1 MRATEKNLG
10 ETRIWP
16 VSALLNAMADALSAR
31 FNPVAVQGEVSG
43 FVRAASGHCYFSLKD
58 AQSQL
63 RCAMFRRAASLCD
76 FAPRDGDVVAVRGRL
91 DVYNARGELQLIVES
106 MQRAGEGALMAQFLA
121 LKARLAALGWFDAQR
136 KRVIP
141 ARPRHVAVI
150 TSLQAAALRDVVSTL
165 QRRAPHV
172 AVTIYPSS
180 VQGERAVPELLE
192 ALAQVAEAAQSGHP
206 SGPIDS
212 VLLVRGGGSL
222 EDLWAFNDPQ
232 LAQALTAM
240 PVPVISGV
248 GHETDFTIADF
259 VADLRA
265 PTPTA
270 AAEMAA
276 TPWQDDWE
284 WLKRLQHD
292 LRAGTERALQQRSQ
306 SLDHLG
312 QLLSRPGRQI
322 AAQHRRLQQA
332 CNDLTQAMARAQRQA
347 QQRVLGA
354 AWRLHQGQAQRLA
367 PAREA
372 LALQQRALRDAAREA
387 VQRRRDRLS
396 HAQARLEALSPQHT
410 LARGYAWLAHAD
422 GRVIQ
427 SVAQAQSGD
436 EVRARLA
443 DGELGLRVR

>member
-1 MRATEKNLG
+1 MHAAEKNLG

-16 VSALLNAMADALSAR
+16 VTALLNAMADALSAR
-31 FNPVAVQGEVSG
+31 FNPVAVQGEISG

-76 FAPRDGDVVAVRGRL
+76 FTPRDGDVVAVRGRL

-106 MQRAGEGALMAQFLA
+106 MQRAGEGALMAQFQA

-136 KRVIP
+136 KQAIP

-150 TSLQAAALRDVVSTL
+150 TSLQAAALRDVASTL

-172 AVTIYPSS
+172 AVTLYPAS
-180 VQGERAVPELLE
+180 VQGERAVPELLD
-192 ALAQVAEAAQSGHP
+192 ALAQVAQSAQSGHP
-206 SGPIDS
+206 RGPIDTL
-212 VLLVRGGGSL
+212 LLVRGGGSL

-232 LAQALTAM
+232 LAQALVDM
-240 PVPVISGV
+240 PVPVICGV

-276 TPWQDDWE
+276 MPWADDVQ
-284 WLKRLQHD
+284 WLQRLQQD
-292 LRAGTERALQQRSQ
+292 LQASAQRALQQRSQ
-306 SLDHLG
+306 SLDHLS
-312 QLLSRPGRQI
+312 QLISRPGRQI
-322 AAQHRRLQQA
+322 ATQQQRLQQVR
-332 CNDLTQAMARAQRQA
+332 NQLQQAMARAQHQA
-347 QQRVLGA
+347 QQRVMGA
-354 AWRLHQGQAQRLA
+354 AWRLHQGQSQRLA

-387 VQRRRDRLS
+387 AQRRRDRLS
-396 HAQARLEALSPQHT
+396 QAQARLEALSPQHT
-410 LARGYAWLAHAD
+410 LARGYAWLAHPD
-422 GRVIQ
+422 GRVVQ

-436 EVRARLA
+436 ELRARLA
-443 DGELGLRVR
+443 DGELDLRVR